1 MNLPRGVEAAV
12 ARMRQTAAGAAALAG
27 WIGEGAHPVDP
38 ELAEKRASICSACPQ
53 NVRRKKVENKIAEG
67 IRIGEE
73 ARNSLILRTSHDH
86 ELKVCQSCGCY
97 LPLKVWVP
105 LKNQTEANFPDNC
118 WVVKEKAAPVQ
129 PLSVPHVNPTV
140 PTGRVFSI
148 RRSGAFGD
156 VIMASIIADKLAP
169 YGQVRFS
176 TVDATQTALRGHP
189 SISEFL
195 PAGAPVDVDLD
206 NCYEQNPNRWS
217 VDIPTMMIQSANMQL
232 ARHGIRLSTTNR
244 VPNLRVFPDEVE
256 AAEQFLSAYKRPYT
270 MLIPR
275 SGAWPSRRIRNCDL
289 QEAAK
294 KIAGTCFWAFPGT
307 APEGTVGLPMNT
319 FRNLMAFISKADLVI
334 TPDTGPLFVAQAFNR
349 KIIYLTTC
357 NPSHLRITDLTD
369 YTSIESPITCAG
381 CGHTT
386 CPKDAQN
393 PPCNAFRPDEIA
405 ASANTKLESDGNDNV
420 CAIITVY
427 RTTQRL
433 ERCLLGIKDQV
444 DQIIIAYDYGAE
456 MVEFAGIKCP
466 LTLLRPP
473 KKRLGWGKNCNRAVR
488 FSTCSNLLLL
498 NDDCYLAPSA
508 VAEMKKVM
516 KSKNAGVVG
525 SLLYY
530 PDGTI
535 QHGGCTR
542 NHGDIGFGHRDH
554 KRTSPTLL
562 EPTEME
568 SVTFA
573 SALVRKS
580 LFFKIR
586 GFDEE
591 YDCYSEDADFCM
603 RARSVGE
610 SIWYTPH
617 AVGIHDESQS
627 TSIHKSQ
634 MLEFGWKIFASK
646 WSEYFRKNPPI
657 R

>member
-1 MNLPRGVEAAV
+1 MNLPKGVEAAV

-27 WIGEGAHPVDP
+27 WIGEGAHPVAP
-38 ELAEKRASICSACPQ
+38 ELAQQRASICAKCPQ
-53 NVRRKKVENKIAEG
+53 NVRRRKVENQIAEG

-73 ARNSLILRTSHDH
+73 ARSNLLLRTPHDH
-86 ELKVCQSCGCY
+86 ELKVCESCGCY

-105 LKNQTEANFPDNC
+105 LQNQTKADFPENC
-118 WVVKEKAAPVQ
+118 WVRKEKAIPS
-129 PLSVPHVNPTV
+129 PSSVPHVNPTV
-140 PTGRVFSI
+140 PTCRVFSI

-169 YGQVRFS
+169 FGQVRFATS
-176 TVDATQTALRGHP
+176 GATQTALLGHP

-195 PAGAPVDVDLD
+195 PERAAVDVDLD

-232 ARHGIRLSTTNR
+232 ARHGIRLSTANR
-244 VPNLRVFPDEVE
+244 VPNLHVQKSEVE
-256 AAEQFLSAYKRPYT
+256 AAEQFLSAHKRPYT

-275 SGAWPSRRIRNCDL
+275 SGAWPSRRIRNGDL

-294 KIAGTCFWAFPGT
+294 RIDGTCFWAFPGT
-307 APEGTVGLPMNT
+307 APEGTVALPMNT
-319 FRNLMAFISKADLVI
+319 FRDLMAFISKSDLVI
-334 TPDTGPLFVAQAFNR
+334 TPDTGPLFVAQAFNK
-349 KIIYLTTC
+349 KIVYLTTC
-357 NPSHLRITDLTD
+357 NPASLRITDLSD
-369 YTSIESPITCAG
+369 YSDVSGKVDCIG

-386 CPKDAQN
+386 CPKDALN
-393 PPCNAFRPDEIA
+393 PPCNVFDPIEIA
-405 ASANTKLESDGNDNV
+405 SAANTKLQSDSNDRV

-427 RTTQRL
+427 RTTDRL
-433 ERCLLGIKDQV
+433 KRCIECICGQV

-456 MVEFAGIKCP
+456 FVEFSGLKCP
-466 LTLLRPP
+466 VTLLRPP

-498 NDDCYLAPSA
+498 NDDCYLNPGA
-508 VAEMKKVM
+508 VNEMKKVL

-525 SLLYY
+525 SLLFY

-542 NHGDIGFGHRDH
+542 NPGDVGFGHRDH
-554 KRTSPTLL
+554 KLRRPTIS

-573 SALVRKS
+573 SALVKKS

-627 TSIHKSQ
+627 TSVHKSQ
-634 MLEFGWKIFASK
+634 MLEFGWRIFASK
-646 WSEYFRKNPPI
+646 WSEYFRKNPPL